1 MRTTRNELYG
11 HSAAAAISDADF
23 LNQWSVVEA
32 SIKAIAQCCN
42 DADFE
47 NHIAKYIDNV
57 KTGPLDIDSI
67 VQVFKQWCRN
77 EDRAQSKLDA
87 IKETVDDV
95 SETVKGKGNIV
106 LTICDPCSLINAL
119 FCSLLR

>member
-11 HSAAAAISDADF
+11 HSAAAALSDADF

-32 SIKAIAQCCN
+32 SIKAIAKCCN

-47 NHIAKYIDNV
+47 NHIAKYISSV
-57 KTGPLDIDSI
+57 KIGPLDIESI

-77 EDRAQSKLDA
+77 EDRVRSKLDV

-95 SETVKGKGNIV
+95 SETVKGKGYIV
-106 LTICDPCSLINAL
+106 LTSV
-119 FCSLLR
+119 